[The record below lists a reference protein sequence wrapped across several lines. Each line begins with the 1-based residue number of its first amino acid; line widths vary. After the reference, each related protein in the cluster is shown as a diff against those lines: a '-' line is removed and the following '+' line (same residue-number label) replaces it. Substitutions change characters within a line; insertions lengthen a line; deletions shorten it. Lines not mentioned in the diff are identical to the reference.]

1 MQHGRLLA
9 TVTFAATL
17 ILSGCNTD
25 NSAAEVAEHLERSDT
40 YLAQNQYRS
49 AMLELRNALQKATDN
64 TKPAI
69 DLANVMLRLGSAN
82 QAAMLLEPWFEA
94 GRTEVGLTLADAYAR
109 RGKWV
114 SATETLALSPDSGDN
129 PARRLR
135 VEGNIARLS
144 GDTTQAER
152 LYRSALEQDSANEQA
167 AMALA
172 SLYTVAGN
180 TSQALTVI
188 ENFHSQNS
196 PTANSQLAL
205 ARIQYQTDNLDLAAE
220 TLIAGL
226 EQVPT
231 SDFFL
236 PERRAILTLL
246 TRIMTEQGNMTQA
259 MIYNNIL
266 TENSNTEVSESAESA
281 VEALRAGEID
291 TARGILETLIQRN
304 PDNDLVAL
312 LLGTVAMQ
320 QGDEAQGLPLLT
332 ENIDAEISPIPFI
345 RIATMAQVDQGDRNE
360 ALATLDRAL
369 LARPGDVDLLAM
381 HGILA
386 LADPL
391 RAADGVASLTKA
403 LQINENRSR
412 LRMALAQHWLGQ
424 GQTEQALG
432 YLRSAFERT
441 PTDWAVTDFYLSVLL
456 QQGLT
461 GEVAELRDQLAA
473 EYPDDPNAQMLTS
486 MADFRLGN
494 RTAAINRL
502 QQHDQ
507 NAPSYALSQ
516 NALGGMLTAEGRNE
530 DAIGAYLNAAI
541 ANPDNIQPLQQAG
554 RLYAQTSSP
563 AEVIQWLDGTAE
575 QQATLADTAGAL
587 AAQILIQQGDIEGA
601 ELRLASLQTGNTY
614 VDTVKVEALTARAAA
629 AARQQDWAGAR
640 TNMAEA
646 ISLQPENLN
655 LQLSLA
661 RILASSDQSDDA
673 RALLDDLE
681 SEQGRDARITLT
693 RAQVIRI
700 SEGLEPSY
708 QYLRAEWEQAG
719 ESALMPALLQL
730 AQQAEPEASV
740 ALATSWTVQHPE
752 NPTAWI
758 ALGDRNLQQDQE
770 LDAASNYREALR
782 LQPGNIAAMNNLAW
796 LLQDS
801 DPIEAVMLARQAAE
815 RAPQNAAILDTYGRV
830 LYKAGNISEALTT
843 LERALELDPENAE
856 IQQHLNEAK
865 AQQ

>member
-1 MQHGRLLA
+1 
-9 TVTFAATL
+9 
-17 ILSGCNTD
+17 
-25 NSAAEVAEHLERSDT
+25 
-40 YLAQNQYRS
+40 
-49 AMLELRNALQKATDN
+49 
-64 TKPAI
+64 
-69 DLANVMLRLGSAN
+69 
-82 QAAMLLEPWFEA
+82 
-94 GRTEVGLTLADAYAR
+94 
-109 RGKWV
+109 
-114 SATETLALSPDSGDN
+114 
-129 PARRLR
+129 
-135 VEGNIARLS
+135 
-144 GDTTQAER
+144 
-152 LYRSALEQDSANEQA
+152 
-167 AMALA
+167 
-172 SLYTVAGN
+172 
-180 TSQALTVI
+180 
-188 ENFHSQNS
+188 
-196 PTANSQLAL
+196 
-205 ARIQYQTDNLDLAAE
+205 
-220 TLIAGL
+220 
-226 EQVPT
+226 
-231 SDFFL
+231 
-236 PERRAILTLL
+236 
-246 TRIMTEQGNMTQA
+246 
-259 MIYNNIL
+259 
-266 TENSNTEVSESAESA
+266 
-281 VEALRAGEID
+281 
-291 TARGILETLIQRN
+291 
-304 PDNDLVAL
+304 
-312 LLGTVAMQ
+312 
-320 QGDEAQGLPLLT
+320 
-332 ENIDAEISPIPFI
+332 
-345 RIATMAQVDQGDRNE
+345 
-360 ALATLDRAL
+360 
-369 LARPGDVDLLAM
+369 
-381 HGILA
+381 
-386 LADPL
+386 
-391 RAADGVASLTKA
+391 
-403 LQINENRSR
+403 
-412 LRMALAQHWLGQ
+412 
-424 GQTEQALG
+424 
-432 YLRSAFERT
+432 
-441 PTDWAVTDFYLSVLL
+441 
-456 QQGLT
+456 
-461 GEVAELRDQLAA
+461 
-473 EYPDDPNAQMLTS
+473 
-486 MADFRLGN
+486 
-494 RTAAINRL
+494 
-502 QQHDQ
+502 
-507 NAPSYALSQ
+507 
-516 NALGGMLTAEGRNE
+516 MLTAEGRNE

-587 AAQILIQQGDIEGA
+587 AAQILVQQGDIAGA
-601 ELRLASLQTGNTY
+601 EQRLASLQTGNTY

-661 RILASSDQSDDA
+661 RILASSEQSDDA

-830 LYKAGNISEALTT
+830 LYKAGNILEALTT